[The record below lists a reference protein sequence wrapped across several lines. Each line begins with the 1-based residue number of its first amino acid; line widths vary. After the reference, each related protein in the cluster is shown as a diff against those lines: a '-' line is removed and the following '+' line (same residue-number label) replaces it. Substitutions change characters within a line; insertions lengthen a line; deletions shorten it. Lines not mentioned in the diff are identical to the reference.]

1 MHKPSKPLKFSS
13 NFSMEIKKI
22 RNHCSSLGLVVLNIN
37 TTVLLGLQWMI
48 LTLRHLGK
56 YITTSFKN
64 EMSHHSK
71 ATVFMFLVGFFYLS
85 TFIYQVPFVLP
96 GIVLG
101 WLGLWRWVK
110 YFIHQLREAQIPQII
125 IMYCAGFYNRG
136 AF

>member
-22 RNHCSSLGLVVLNIN
+22 RNHFSSLGLVVLNIN

-48 LTLRHLGK
+48 FTLRHLGK

-71 ATVFMFLVGFFYLS
+71 ATVFMFLVGFFL
-85 TFIYQVPFVLP
+85 FIY
-96 GIVLG
+96 
-101 WLGLWRWVK
+101 
-110 YFIHQLREAQIPQII
+110 IHLS
-125 IMYCAGFYNRG
+125 G
-136 AF
+136 AFCFARHCARVVGAVEMSKIFYPSTKGGTDTTNNHNVLCWVL